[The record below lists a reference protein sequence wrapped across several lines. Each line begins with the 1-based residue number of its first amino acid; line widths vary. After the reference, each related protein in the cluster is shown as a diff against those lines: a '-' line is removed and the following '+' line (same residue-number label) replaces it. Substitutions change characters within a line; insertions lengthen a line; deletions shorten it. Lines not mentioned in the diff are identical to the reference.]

1 MQKIKSWKKS
11 MVLFF
16 YKKLI
21 LLLIF
26 DFNNKV
32 NIAYCKLYMGKLKSE
47 AKEEIKWL
55 RSSLNALA

>member
-1 MQKIKSWKKS
+1 